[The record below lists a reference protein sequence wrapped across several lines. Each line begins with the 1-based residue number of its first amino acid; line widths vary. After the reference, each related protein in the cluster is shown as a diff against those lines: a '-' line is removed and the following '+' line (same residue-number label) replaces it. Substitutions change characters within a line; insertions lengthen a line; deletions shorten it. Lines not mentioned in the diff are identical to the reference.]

1 MTTPAHPRPVPASAA
16 LDRFRLDGRVCLVT
30 GASAGLG
37 ARFAEVLHGAGA
49 TVVVAAR
56 REDRLA
62 GLAAR
67 LERCVAVVC
76 DVSDE
81 ADRVRLVETAERE
94 CGRVDV
100 LVNNAG
106 VSQMVRMERES
117 LEQWEHTFA
126 VNVTALHRLALL
138 AGAGML
144 DRGSGVIV
152 NVASMYGFVA
162 RWDIPGAASY
172 AASKGAVVNLTRE
185 LGAQWARRGV
195 RVNGLAPGYFP
206 SEMTGDGISDERF
219 VERLQR
225 RCPAG
230 RAGNADE
237 LDGALLF
244 LASDASTYVVGQTIC
259 IDGGWT
265 AV

>member
-1 MTTPAHPRPVPASAA
+1 MTAPPAAATA
-16 LDRFRLDGRVCLVT
+16 LDRFRLDGRVCIVT
-30 GASAGLG
+30 GASSGLG
-37 ARFAEVLHGAGA
+37 VRFAEVLHGAGA
-49 TVVVAAR
+49 TVVLAAR
-56 REDRLA
+56 RRERLDA
-62 GLAAR
+62 VASA
-67 LERCVAVVC
+67 LERCVVVEC
-76 DVSDE
+76 DVAVE
-81 ADRVRLVETAERE
+81 ADRGRLVETAERE

-117 LEQWEHTFA
+117 LEQWEATFA
-126 VNVTALHRLALL
+126 VNVTAVHRLALL

-144 DRGSGVIV
+144 ERGSGVIV

-172 AASKGAVVNLTRE
+172 SASKAAVVNVTRE

-195 RVNGLAPGYFP
+195 RVNALAPGYFP
-206 SEMTGDGISDERF
+206 SEMTADGLDDARF
-219 VERLQR
+219 RERLER

-230 RAGNADE
+230 RPGRADE

-244 LASDASTYVVGQTIC
+244 LASDASSYMVGQTVVV
-259 IDGGWT
+259 DGGWT

>member
-1 MTTPAHPRPVPASAA
+1 M
-16 LDRFRLDGRVCLVT
+16 FRMDGRACIVT
-30 GASAGLG
+30 GASSGLG
-37 ARFAEVLHGAGA
+37 ARFAEVLHAAGA
-49 TVVVAAR
+49 IVVLAAR
-56 REDRLA
+56 RRERLDDLASRLDRA
-62 GLAAR
+62 
-67 LERCVAVVC
+67 VAVEC
-76 DVSDE
+76 DVASE
-81 ADRVRLVETAERE
+81 ADRARLVATAERE

-117 LEQWEHTFA
+117 LEQWEETFA
-126 VNVTALHRLALL
+126 VNVTAVHRLALL

-144 DRGSGVIV
+144 ERGSGVVV

-172 AASKGAVVNLTRE
+172 AATKAAVVNLTRE

-206 SEMTGDGISDERF
+206 SEMTGDGLDDSRF
-219 VERLQR
+219 RDRLDR

-230 RAGNADE
+230 RPGRPHE

-244 LASDASTYVVGQTIC
+244 LASDASSYMVGQTIVV
-259 IDGGWT
+259 DGGWT